1 MKEKSREPEL
11 IVHHSLQVF
20 ASEEKAATTSL
31 LEIMNEATEL
41 ANKSKRLH
49 PWA

>member
-11 IVHHSLQVF
+11 IVDHSLQVF
-20 ASEEKAATTSL
+20 AREEKAATTSL
-31 LEIMNEATEL
+31 LEIMHEATEL
-41 ANKSKRLH
+41 ANKSKRIH

>member
-11 IVHHSLQVF
+11 IVAIQVF

-31 LEIMNEATEL
+31 LEIMHEATEL

>member
-11 IVHHSLQVF
+11 IVDHSLQVF

-31 LEIMNEATEL
+31 LEIMHEATEL

>member
-11 IVHHSLQVF
+11 IVGHSLQVF

-31 LEIMNEATEL
+31 LEIMHEATDVT
-41 ANKSKRLH
+41 NKSKRLH